1 MSDVT
6 VSGLTIASLT
16 EQTDLELGTSHW
28 MHIDQPRI
36 DTFADVTEDP
46 QWIHVDP
53 ARAADGPF
61 GTTIAHGY
69 LTMSLI
75 APVLNEL
82 FVVDDAV
89 ASINYGANK
98 VRFPATVPVGA
109 RLRGRLTLVGAEPV
123 AGGVQATLRVAMEIE
138 GGDKPAC
145 VAEVLIRLRG
155 DDNQ

>member
-1 MSDVT
+1 M
-6 VSGLTIASLT
+6 SGLTIASLL
-16 EQTDLELGTSHW
+16 EQSDLDLGASHW
-28 MHIDQPRI
+28 MEIDQSRI
-36 DTFADVTEDP
+36 DIFADVTEDP
-46 QWIHVDP
+46 QWIHIDP
-53 ARAADGPF
+53 VRSAAGPF

-82 FVVDDAV
+82 FLVDDAV

-98 VRFPATVPVGA
+98 IRFPAAVPVGS
-109 RLRGRLTLVGAEPV
+109 RLRGHLTLLSAEPV
-123 AGGVQATLRVAMEIE
+123 TGGVQASLRVSMEIE

-145 VAEVLIRLRG
+145 VADILIRLRG

>member
-1 MSDVT
+1 
-6 VSGLTIASLT
+6 VSGLTIASLI
-16 EQTDLELGTSHW
+16 EHSDLDLGSSHW
-28 MHIDQPRI
+28 MDIDQPRI

-53 ARAADGPF
+53 VRSASGPF

-98 VRFPATVPVGA
+98 VRFPAAVPVGS
-109 RLRGRLTLVGAEPV
+109 RLRGNLTLLGAEPV
-123 AGGVQATLRVAMEIE
+123 AGGVQASLRVTMEIE

-145 VAEVLIRLRG
+145 VAEILIRLRG
-155 DDNQ
+155 DDQ

>member
-1 MSDVT
+1 MTVT
-6 VSGLTIASLT
+6 GLTIASLVA
-16 EQTDLELGTSHW
+16 QTDLDLGASHW
-28 MHIDQPRI
+28 MQIDQPRI
-36 DTFADVTEDP
+36 DTFAEITEDP
-46 QWIHVDP
+46 QWIHIDP
-53 ARAADGPF
+53 QRSAAGPY

-98 VRFPATVPVGA
+98 VRFPAAVPVGS
-109 RLRGRLTLVGAEPV
+109 RLRGRLTLLGAEPV
-123 AGGVQATLRVAMEIE
+123 SGGVQASLRVTMEIE
-138 GGDKPAC
+138 GGKKPAC

>member
-1 MSDVT
+1 M
-6 VSGLTIASLT
+6 SGLTIASLT
-16 EQTDLELGTSHW
+16 EQSELDLGSSHW
-28 MHIDQPRI
+28 MEIDQPRI
-36 DTFADVTEDP
+36 DAFADITEDP
-46 QWIHVDP
+46 QWIHVD
-53 ARAADGPF
+53 AERAATGPF

-98 VRFPATVPVGA
+98 IRFPAAVPVGS
-109 RLRGRLTLVGAEPV
+109 RLRGRLTLVNAEPV
-123 AGGVQATLRVAMEIE
+123 AGGVQANLRVTMEIE

-155 DDNQ
+155 DQ

>member
-1 MSDVT
+1 M
-6 VSGLTIASLT
+6 SGLTIASLL
-16 EQTDLELGTSHW
+16 EQSDLDLGVSHW
-28 MHIDQPRI
+28 MEIDQGRI

-46 QWIHVDP
+46 QWIHIDP
-53 ARAADGPF
+53 VRSAAGPF

-82 FVVDDAV
+82 FLVDDAV

-98 VRFPATVPVGA
+98 IRFPAAVPVGS
-109 RLRGRLTLVGAEPV
+109 RLRGHLTLLSAEPV
-123 AGGVQATLRVAMEIE
+123 NGGVQASLRVSMEIE

-145 VAEVLIRLRG
+145 VADILIRLRG

>member
-1 MSDVT
+1 M
-6 VSGLTIASLT
+6 SGLTIASLT
-16 EQTDLELGTSHW
+16 EQSELDLGSSHW
-28 MHIDQPRI
+28 MEIDQPRI
-36 DTFADVTEDP
+36 DAFADITEDP
-46 QWIHVDP
+46 QWIHVD
-53 ARAADGPF
+53 AERAAAGPF

-98 VRFPATVPVGA
+98 IRFPAAVPVGS
-109 RLRGRLTLVGAEPV
+109 RLRGRLTLVNAEPV
-123 AGGVQATLRVAMEIE
+123 AGGVQANLRVTMEIE

-155 DDNQ
+155 DQ

>member
-1 MSDVT
+1 MT
-6 VSGLTIASLT
+6 GLTIASLV
-16 EQTDLELGTSHW
+16 EQTDLDLGTSHW

-36 DTFADVTEDP
+36 DTFAEITEDP

-53 ARAADGPF
+53 QRSAEGPY

-98 VRFPATVPVGA
+98 VRFPATVPVGS

-123 AGGVQATLRVAMEIE
+123 PGGVQASLRVAMEIE

-145 VAEVLIRLRG
+145 VAELLIRLRG
-155 DDNQ
+155 DDDQ

>member
-1 MSDVT
+1 MSR
-6 VSGLTIASLT
+6 LTIASLT
-16 EQTDLELGTSHW
+16 AQNDLDLGRSHW
-28 MHIDQPRI
+28 MTIDQKRI
-36 DTFADVTEDP
+36 DVFAEITEDP

-98 VRFPATVPVGA
+98 VRFPAFVPAGA
-109 RLRGRLTLVGAEPV
+109 RLRGHLVLLGAEKV
-123 AGGVQATLRVAMEIE
+123 TDGVQASLRVAMEIE
-138 GGDKPAC
+138 GGEKPAC
-145 VAEVLIRLRG
+145 VADILIRLRG
-155 DDNQ
+155 AE

>member
-1 MSDVT
+1 M
-6 VSGLTIASLT
+6 SGLSIASLT
-16 EQTDLELGTSHW
+16 EQSELDLGSSHW
-28 MHIDQPRI
+28 MEIDQPRI
-36 DTFADVTEDP
+36 DAFADITEDP
-46 QWIHVDP
+46 QWIHVD
-53 ARAADGPF
+53 AERAATGPF

-98 VRFPATVPVGA
+98 IRFPAAVPVGS
-109 RLRGRLTLVGAEPV
+109 RLRGRLTLVNAEPV
-123 AGGVQATLRVAMEIE
+123 AGGVQANLRVTMEIE

-155 DDNQ
+155 DQ

>member
-1 MSDVT
+1 M
-6 VSGLTIASLT
+6 SGLTIASLI
-16 EQTDLELGTSHW
+16 EHADLDLGSSHW
-28 MHIDQPRI
+28 MDIDQPRI

-53 ARAADGPF
+53 VRSAGGPF

-98 VRFPATVPVGA
+98 VRFPAAVPVGS
-109 RLRGRLTLVGAEPV
+109 RLRGNLTLLGAEPV
-123 AGGVQATLRVAMEIE
+123 AGGVQAALRVTMEIE

-145 VAEVLIRLRG
+145 VAEILIRLRG
-155 DDNQ
+155 DDQ

>member
-1 MSDVT
+1 
-6 VSGLTIASLT
+6 VSGLTFASLT
-16 EQTDLELGTSHW
+16 EQSELDLGASHW
-28 MHIDQPRI
+28 MEIDQPRI
-36 DTFADVTEDP
+36 DAFADITEDP
-46 QWIHVDP
+46 QWIHVD
-53 ARAADGPF
+53 AERAAAGPF

-98 VRFPATVPVGA
+98 IRFPAAVPVGS
-109 RLRGRLTLVGAEPV
+109 RLRGHLTLVSAEPV
-123 AGGVQATLRVAMEIE
+123 AGGVQANLRVTMEIE

-155 DDNQ
+155 DQ

>member
-1 MSDVT
+1 M
-6 VSGLTIASLT
+6 SGLTIASLT
-16 EQTDLELGTSHW
+16 EQSELDLGSSHW
-28 MHIDQPRI
+28 MEIDQPRI
-36 DTFADVTEDP
+36 DAFADITKDP
-46 QWIHVDP
+46 QWIHVD
-53 ARAADGPF
+53 AERAATGPF

-98 VRFPATVPVGA
+98 IRFPAAVPVGS
-109 RLRGRLTLVGAEPV
+109 RLRGRLTLVNAEPV
-123 AGGVQATLRVAMEIE
+123 AGGVQANLRVTMEIE

-155 DDNQ
+155 DQ

>member
-1 MSDVT
+1 M
-6 VSGLTIASLT
+6 SGLTIASLT
-16 EQTDLELGTSHW
+16 EQSELDLGASHW
-28 MHIDQPRI
+28 MEIDQPRI
-36 DTFADVTEDP
+36 DAFADITEDP
-46 QWIHVDP
+46 QWIHVD
-53 ARAADGPF
+53 AERAAAGPF

-98 VRFPATVPVGA
+98 IRFPAAVPVGS
-109 RLRGRLTLVGAEPV
+109 RLRGHLTLVNAEPV
-123 AGGVQATLRVAMEIE
+123 AGGVQANLRVTMEIE

-155 DDNQ
+155 DQ

>member
-1 MSDVT
+1 VT
-6 VSGLTIASLT
+6 GLTIANLI

-36 DTFADVTEDP
+36 DTFADITEDP

-53 ARAADGPF
+53 QRSAAGPY

-82 FVVDDAV
+82 FIVDDAV

-98 VRFPATVPVGA
+98 IRFPAVVPVGS
-109 RLRGRLTLVGAEPV
+109 RLRGRLTLLGAEPV
-123 AGGVQATLRVAMEIE
+123 AGGVQASLRVTMEID

-145 VAEVLIRLRG
+145 VAELLIRLRG
-155 DDNQ
+155 DDHQ

>member
-1 MSDVT
+1 M
-6 VSGLTIASLT
+6 SGLTIASLT
-16 EQTDLELGTSHW
+16 EQSELDLGSSHW
-28 MHIDQPRI
+28 MEIDQPRI
-36 DTFADVTEDP
+36 DAFADITEDP
-46 QWIHVDP
+46 QWIHVD
-53 ARAADGPF
+53 AERAAAGPF

-98 VRFPATVPVGA
+98 IRFPAAVPVGS
-109 RLRGRLTLVGAEPV
+109 RLRGRLTLVNAEPAV
-123 AGGVQATLRVAMEIE
+123 GGVQANLRVTMEIE

-155 DDNQ
+155 DQ

>member
-1 MSDVT
+1 M
-6 VSGLTIASLT
+6 SGLTITNLT
-16 EQTDLELGTSHW
+16 EQSDLDLGRSHW
-28 MHIDQPRI
+28 MEIDQKRI
-36 DTFADVTEDP
+36 DVFAEITEDP

-53 ARAADGPF
+53 VRSADGPF

-98 VRFPATVPVGA
+98 VRFPAFVPSGA
-109 RLRGRLTLVGAEPV
+109 RLRGHLVLLGAEPV
-123 AGGVQATLRVAMEIE
+123 GGGVQASLRVTMEIE
-138 GGDKPAC
+138 GGEKPAC
-145 VAEVLIRLRG
+145 VADILIRLRG
-155 DDNQ
+155 AE

>member
-1 MSDVT
+1 M
-6 VSGLTIASLT
+6 SGLTIASLT
-16 EQTDLELGTSHW
+16 EQSELDLGVGHW
-28 MHIDQPRI
+28 MEIDQPRI
-36 DTFADVTEDP
+36 DAFADITEDP
-46 QWIHVDP
+46 QWIHVD
-53 ARAADGPF
+53 AERAAAGPF

-98 VRFPATVPVGA
+98 IRFPAAVPVGS
-109 RLRGRLTLVGAEPV
+109 RLRGRLTLVNAEPV
-123 AGGVQATLRVAMEIE
+123 AGGVQANLRVTMEIE

-155 DDNQ
+155 DR

>member
-1 MSDVT
+1 

-16 EQTDLELGTSHW
+16 EQSELDLGSSHW
-28 MHIDQPRI
+28 MEIDQPRI
-36 DTFADVTEDP
+36 DAFADITEDP
-46 QWIHVDP
+46 QWIHVD
-53 ARAADGPF
+53 AERAATGPF

-69 LTMSLI
+69 LTMSLV

-98 VRFPATVPVGA
+98 IRFPAAVPVGS
-109 RLRGRLTLVGAEPV
+109 RLRGRLTLVNAEPV
-123 AGGVQATLRVAMEIE
+123 AGGVQANLRVTMEIE

-155 DDNQ
+155 DQ

>member
-1 MSDVT
+1 

-16 EQTDLELGTSHW
+16 EQSELDLGSSHW
-28 MHIDQPRI
+28 MEIDQPRI
-36 DTFADVTEDP
+36 DAFADITEDP
-46 QWIHVDP
+46 QWIHVD
-53 ARAADGPF
+53 AERAATGPF

-98 VRFPATVPVGA
+98 IRFPAAVPVGS
-109 RLRGRLTLVGAEPV
+109 RLRGRLTLVNAEPV
-123 AGGVQATLRVAMEIE
+123 AGGVQANLRVTMEIE

-155 DDNQ
+155 DQ

>member
-1 MSDVT
+1 

-16 EQTDLELGTSHW
+16 EQSELDLGVGHW
-28 MHIDQPRI
+28 MEIDQPRI
-36 DTFADVTEDP
+36 DAFADITEDP
-46 QWIHVDP
+46 QWIHVD
-53 ARAADGPF
+53 AERAAAGPF

-98 VRFPATVPVGA
+98 IRFPAAVPVGS
-109 RLRGRLTLVGAEPV
+109 RLRGRLTLVNAEPV
-123 AGGVQATLRVAMEIE
+123 AGGVQANLRVTMEIE

-155 DDNQ
+155 DR

>member
-1 MSDVT
+1 
-6 VSGLTIASLT
+6 VSGLTFASLT
-16 EQTDLELGTSHW
+16 EQSELDLGASHW
-28 MHIDQPRI
+28 MEIDQPRI
-36 DTFADVTEDP
+36 DAFADITEDP
-46 QWIHVDP
+46 QWIHVD
-53 ARAADGPF
+53 AERAAAGPF

-98 VRFPATVPVGA
+98 IRFPAAVPVGS
-109 RLRGRLTLVGAEPV
+109 RLRGHLTLVNAEPV
-123 AGGVQATLRVAMEIE
+123 AGGVQANLRVTMEIE

-155 DDNQ
+155 DQ